1 LISPTLGK
9 ILNSIQAL
17 VTDYDETIATDGVV
31 SAQTLAALARFRGSG
46 RKLIL
51 NTGRVLR
58 DLTSVFSK
66 LALFD
71 LVVVENGAVL
81 YDPHVPLQTLLA
93 PPPPQALLDAL
104 RRRSIPMLVGEVAL
118 ETSSS
123 YLIPIREAIE
133 ESGVPRDLAFNKSSV
148 LILPPGVDKGSG
160 LRAALGQLGIS
171 PEHAAGIGDA
181 ENDHALL
188 AACGLAVAVP
198 HAIPALK
205 QQAGVILSAVELIGR
220 ILTPNEEHSSGLR
233 A

>member
-1 LISPTLGK
+1 M
-9 ILNSIQAL
+9 
-17 VTDYDETIATDGVV
+17 
-31 SAQTLAALARFRGSG
+31 AALARFRGSG

-71 LVVVENGAVL
+71 LIVVENGALL
-81 YDPHVPLQTLLA
+81 YDPHSRLQTLLA
-93 PPPPQALLDAL
+93 PPPPQSLLDAF
-104 RRRSIPMLVGEVAL
+104 RRRNIPVLVGDVVL
-118 ETSSS
+118 ETWSS
-123 YLIPIREAIE
+123 YLAPIHEAIE

-171 PEHAAGIGDA
+171 AEHAAGIGDA

-205 QQAGVILSAVELIGR
+205 QQAGVILSPVELIGR
-220 ILTPNEEHSSGLR
+220 ILTPSEERASDLR
-233 A
+233 V